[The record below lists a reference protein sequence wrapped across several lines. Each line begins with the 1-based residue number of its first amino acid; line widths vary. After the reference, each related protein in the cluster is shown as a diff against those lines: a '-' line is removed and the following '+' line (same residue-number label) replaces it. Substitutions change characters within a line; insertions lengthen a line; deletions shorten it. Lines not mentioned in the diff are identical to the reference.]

1 MRSIWIAVLLIAGLA
16 ASTYAET
23 HVAVGASANWMKPR
37 ESALG
42 GTRTVVTPTLGL
54 SPRKGFGLTYGLNW
68 FEQRIALENIGGP
81 AADGKLHIRPVML
94 GVSYT
99 FGGGGTLL
107 SVSAVGGYAF
117 NTLDLLD
124 ETRRGPGEISISN
137 STVVRPGVRLWRSLH
152 EHFGLSFFGG
162 YVYTRPKLTVDGAE
176 RTLKADYT
184 VLSAGAAFVF

>member
-1 MRSIWIAVLLIAGLA
+1 MRSMVVACLLLAGGA
-16 ASTYAET
+16 APASAET
-23 HVAVGASANWMKPR
+23 KVAVGASANWMKPR

-54 SPRKGFGLTYGLNW
+54 APKKGFGPTYGLNW
-68 FEQRIALENIGGP
+68 FEQRIALEGIGGP

-94 GVSYT
+94 GASYT
-99 FGGGGTLL
+99 FGAGGTLL
-107 SVSAVGGYAF
+107 SLSVVGGYAF
-117 NTLDLLD
+117 NTIDLLD
-124 ETRRGPGEISISN
+124 ETRRGPGEISIAN
-137 STVVRPGVRLWRSLH
+137 STVVRPGVRLWQSLH

-162 YVYTRPKLTVDGAE
+162 YVYTRPTITIDGVE